1 MGSKSYKTWLLTDL
15 AVSVA
20 SGIEWLGRSAT
31 EGRGLYVNL
40 QIQRAFYR
48 KRVKAIAEAKGLPI
62 NEATFAWTSKTSFV
76 TTRSKNS
83 WYPGS
88 VETWRL
94 KSLLTVRKFNQK
106 GYRSIVYLRL
116 NRASV
121 NRSASLSAMTISASA
136 VNTGS
141 T

>member
-1 MGSKSYKTWLLTDL
+1 MGSKSYKTGLLTDL

-20 SGIEWLGRSAT
+20 SGIEWLVRSAT
-31 EGRGLYVNL
+31 AGRGLYVNL
-40 QIQRAFYR
+40 GIQRAFYR

-83 WYPGS
+83 WYAGP

-94 KSLLTVRKFNQK
+94 KSLLTFRKFNHK
-106 GYRSIVYLRL
+106 GYHSIVYPRL

-121 NRSASLSAMTISASA
+121 NRSSVLERINFTSRF
-136 VNTGS
+136 
-141 T
+141 